1 MKCSKPIYT
10 YLYTY
15 FFQDIINTSFIKL
28 NTIKNQQMKKIEKI
42 DVSLQS
48 NVKRTGNKKIGNIVL
63 GFFLKT

>member
-1 MKCSKPIYT
+1 
-10 YLYTY
+10 
-15 FFQDIINTSFIKL
+15 
-28 NTIKNQQMKKIEKI
+28 MKKIEKI

>member
-1 MKCSKPIYT
+1 MKCTKPI
-10 YLYTY
+10 YTY